1 MVLRRLTLAI
11 AILSVVSTTY
21 PVMADGWDHPAGEP
35 FPLHRHGHD
44 GDWGHGGRGDRDRN
58 RGDWPEIDGGGYG
71 VPSVIPGLGTFAGSV
86 SALRIRGHGTYFYAE
101 GLGAEQ
107 APAVRVAPMAKVV
120 DATKGPAC
128 SYEGGVCV
136 IRP

>member
-1 MVLRRLTLAI
+1 MVLRRLTSAI
-11 AILSVVSTTY
+11 AVMSIFSIAY
-21 PVMADGWDHPAGEP
+21 PVMADGWERPVGEP
-35 FPLHRHGHD
+35 SPYHRHGHNGGWGHD
-44 GDWGHGGRGDRDRN
+44 GDRGEGPD
-58 RGDWPEIDGGGYG
+58 IDGGGYG
-71 VPSVIPGLGTFAGSV
+71 VPSIIPGLGTFAGSV

-101 GLGAEQ
+101 GLGDGE
-107 APAVRVAPMAKVV
+107 APVLRPAPMAKVV